1 MHHTAHHLN
10 AWGLVELQDL
20 LDLLGKR
27 APSKFSILMLLH
39 GFVQLAELAAR

>member
-27 APSKFSILMLLH
+27 TPSKLSIMLLH